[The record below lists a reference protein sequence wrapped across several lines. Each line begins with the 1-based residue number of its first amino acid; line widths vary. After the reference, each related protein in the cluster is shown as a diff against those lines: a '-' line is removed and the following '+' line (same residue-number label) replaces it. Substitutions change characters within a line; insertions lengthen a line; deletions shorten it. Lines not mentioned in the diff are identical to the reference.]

1 MAIPLQME
9 FFRNSWSLHT
19 KSAHGWIRPKCAYEG
34 VDLES

>member
-19 KSAHGWIRPKCAYEG
+19 KSARRGFVRSAHMKE
-34 VDLES
+34 